1 MSENNKS
8 YRIKA
13 NINQDTV
20 LKVNLNQDY
29 NIFEVLSLKVTK
41 SQLYKMHTSKYGCV
55 VGRVLGNGNFGIP
68 NAKVS
73 VFVEVSGD
81 TLTDTVLGD
90 LYPYASVN
98 TANDDGVRYNL
109 LPDEKVSSCHAQV
122 GTFPN
127 KRLVLDDDNVLEI
140 FDKYYRYTTRTN
152 DAGDYMIFG
161 VPVGQHI
168 LHTDIDLSDI
178 GILSQKPRDL
188 IAQGYNINQFENAN
202 QFKRGTDLDNLS
214 QIITQ
219 NISIDVK
226 SFWGDNGVD
235 DDDTVAITRQD
246 VTVEYKFQPTCVF
259 MGSIVSDEKSN
270 GISKECIAT
279 DDMGEMRH
287 LTTGNG
293 TIEMV
298 RKTPTND
305 VEELRIEGTQLI
317 DGNGT
322 WCYNIPMNLDYMMT
336 DEYGNMV
343 PTDDPSKGIPTR
355 TRARFR
361 FSLSDFDSDYSNNHL
376 AKVLVPNNPKD
387 YNDLDYAFGT
397 NTKDDTFATKSFRDL
412 FWNNVYTVKSYIP
425 RIQNGDGNSRNF
437 TGIKRINVN
446 GSNNPLPY
454 NNIRIQLS
462 FSYVLQCAML
472 KCLIKVVS
480 IMNKIIGLMKKTC
493 CNAPKGCITVGDGI
507 CPDLENW
514 YFAPGCGYLEDTLNY
529 VTENDKNPE
538 VNDQKSIDGKN
549 MDSEV
554 HCITKKVDYLM
565 QCIEVKLALETDTIE
580 FDFFNDWINGM
591 LYIPRWFVKIRRK
604 RSILFGL
611 VHIKQKM
618 KSCMD
623 DMFYRERRLV
633 QQCSLEYMQ
642 DSNRQYSVVT
652 SRIGCRKKDSKLKCH
667 KGSGR
672 GSARIF
678 RRENKNGGGIV
689 HGEPTIK
696 KQTVYYFKP
705 TEWIYDGGRYV
716 KANLFA
722 TDIVLLGSLNECDK
736 YGLPQAF
743 KSLSSSSFKMPT
755 ALALTNLQTNGFM
768 YGHKTKGVYCD
779 GVNNDGIQVFDNTYA
794 GYKEWASGTE
804 FAANV
809 DYDVNDYAVTESSG
823 IDWGYSGPGQ
833 GKNDNKMYNPG
844 GHFLG
849 ISCFAAQTNVKSCI
863 NLARVCEVG
872 ADISQRQPLVVKSN
886 QGPNRYLYAY
896 LIPTGVI
903 TKIDLSDNDFRRMF
917 ATLNY
922 NNLKTAFDDVTQTL
936 KYDIIPLNVNNFNGE
951 LSKTYLSSSEYN
963 ISKPKSDNTEVKIG
977 ENEKDK
983 LFVGDIEKDTPNAP
997 AYTYTVDTKSSDYYS
1012 FRFGLKNGEDA
1023 KTKYLKA
1030 YGNVVSMPVYENS
1043 YYFYF
1048 GLKDGDTAFDRFLTN
1063 YFSPCDDD
1071 ESIYPVIEVNTVN
1084 CIGYYSVNKGFVLK
1098 QRGTANVEVH
1108 NLMAPYTV
1116 TITTDIDCRTSMKVS
1131 DDSGDLSFSKVIN
1144 DGIWS
1149 YGFTT
1154 EYNEFKI
1161 EGLPA
1166 GTYGISIH
1174 NTTESI
1180 EKVTFNITEEEM
1192 DEIKNIDVIPYDYS
1206 KEVDN
1211 YVIDKDKGGY
1221 FNVIQ
1226 NNEIL
1231 PVVISDINNCC
1242 LYYSGSKYETI
1253 DPIVSD
1259 GTLTGLRYPDKDIS
1273 LDGAFNGLSYIGDT
1287 LQLEKKDSNYYVW
1300 CGNNNYTVSVVK
1312 RTKDSVEVFKL
1323 GEFSISM
1330 PSGFDYY
1337 IGHPLITGKR
1347 LEPFIFTT
1355 NGNVVNVTED
1365 WLPNVLNSKGVFTS
1379 TEKEILKTQLTY
1391 QKGKDKQSITVGCI
1405 NGTLPYSIEVCGN
1418 GERSGGSGAHMFV
1431 EIHQFDTEE
1440 KNVNDGFSLS
1450 LDSFQLPTEILPTEA
1465 VKDKYNNWSYVPVYK
1480 YPYLVYFGDANT
1492 VIDTGTTYNYETIN
1506 RFGKINFGLTCS
1518 DGIYRNF
1525 NIGGEI
1531 EIYLT
1536 LYIESAGHWNDLGM
1550 EEGMSKYELQYAG
1563 YTVYLEIT
1571 SYKINNVVYDLSN
1584 HHINGNDYE
1593 LDLTELNSA
1602 YPECR
1607 NYIKLNVLFNGA
1619 NDDIDYT
1626 SFELDGSIVNAKSH
1640 ISVIDLPTT
1649 ITLIRSFKI
1658 KSCLW
1663 LPKFTNV
1670 KVVVNKQAK
1679 ICDYRNNPFF
1689 GLLTNGTPGKQFR
1702 ESNSKTIDITINDSD
1717 DPTAEKL
1724 SLESSS
1730 TTFVQEQGKK
1740 YIPLHCLIRGN

>member
-1 MSENNKS
+1 M
-8 YRIKA
+8 
-13 NINQDTV
+13 
-20 LKVNLNQDY
+20 
-29 NIFEVLSLKVTK
+29 
-41 SQLYKMHTSKYGCV
+41 
-55 VGRVLGNGNFGIP
+55 
-68 NAKVS
+68 
-73 VFVEVSGD
+73 
-81 TLTDTVLGD
+81 
-90 LYPYASVN
+90 
-98 TANDDGVRYNL
+98 
-109 LPDEKVSSCHAQV
+109 
-122 GTFPN
+122 
-127 KRLVLDDDNVLEI
+127 
-140 FDKYYRYTTRTN
+140 
-152 DAGDYMIFG
+152 
-161 VPVGQHI
+161 
-168 LHTDIDLSDI
+168 
-178 GILSQKPRDL
+178 
-188 IAQGYNINQFENAN
+188 
-202 QFKRGTDLDNLS
+202 
-214 QIITQ
+214 
-219 NISIDVK
+219 
-226 SFWGDNGVD
+226 
-235 DDDTVAITRQD
+235 
-246 VTVEYKFQPTCVF
+246 
-259 MGSIVSDEKSN
+259 
-270 GISKECIAT
+270 
-279 DDMGEMRH
+279 
-287 LTTGNG
+287 
-293 TIEMV
+293 
-298 RKTPTND
+298 
-305 VEELRIEGTQLI
+305 
-317 DGNGT
+317 
-322 WCYNIPMNLDYMMT
+322 
-336 DEYGNMV
+336 
-343 PTDDPSKGIPTR
+343 
-355 TRARFR
+355 
-361 FSLSDFDSDYSNNHL
+361 
-376 AKVLVPNNPKD
+376 
-387 YNDLDYAFGT
+387 
-397 NTKDDTFATKSFRDL
+397 
-412 FWNNVYTVKSYIP
+412 
-425 RIQNGDGNSRNF
+425 
-437 TGIKRINVN
+437 
-446 GSNNPLPY
+446 
-454 NNIRIQLS
+454 
-462 FSYVLQCAML
+462 
-472 KCLIKVVS
+472 
-480 IMNKIIGLMKKTC
+480 
-493 CNAPKGCITVGDGI
+493 
-507 CPDLENW
+507 
-514 YFAPGCGYLEDTLNY
+514 
-529 VTENDKNPE
+529 
-538 VNDQKSIDGKN
+538 
-549 MDSEV
+549 
-554 HCITKKVDYLM
+554 
-565 QCIEVKLALETDTIE
+565 
-580 FDFFNDWINGM
+580 
-591 LYIPRWFVKIRRK
+591 
-604 RSILFGL
+604 
-611 VHIKQKM
+611 
-618 KSCMD
+618 
-623 DMFYRERRLV
+623 
-633 QQCSLEYMQ
+633 
-642 DSNRQYSVVT
+642 
-652 SRIGCRKKDSKLKCH
+652 
-667 KGSGR
+667 
-672 GSARIF
+672 
-678 RRENKNGGGIV
+678 
-689 HGEPTIK
+689 HGEPTIQ

-1149 YGFTT
+1149 YEFTT

-1273 LDGAFNGLSYIGDT
+1273 LDVAFNGLSYIGDT
-1287 LQLEKKDSNYYVW
+1287 LQLEKKDSDYYVW

-1506 RFGKINFGLTCS
+1506 RFGKIMF
-1518 DGIYRNF
+1518 
-1525 NIGGEI
+1525 
-1531 EIYLT
+1531 
-1536 LYIESAGHWNDLGM
+1536 
-1550 EEGMSKYELQYAG
+1550 
-1563 YTVYLEIT
+1563 
-1571 SYKINNVVYDLSN
+1571 
-1584 HHINGNDYE
+1584 
-1593 LDLTELNSA
+1593 
-1602 YPECR
+1602 
-1607 NYIKLNVLFNGA
+1607 
-1619 NDDIDYT
+1619 
-1626 SFELDGSIVNAKSH
+1626 
-1640 ISVIDLPTT
+1640 
-1649 ITLIRSFKI
+1649 
-1658 KSCLW
+1658 
-1663 LPKFTNV
+1663 
-1670 KVVVNKQAK
+1670 
-1679 ICDYRNNPFF
+1679 
-1689 GLLTNGTPGKQFR
+1689 
-1702 ESNSKTIDITINDSD
+1702 
-1717 DPTAEKL
+1717 
-1724 SLESSS
+1724 
-1730 TTFVQEQGKK
+1730 
-1740 YIPLHCLIRGN
+1740 

>member
-1 MSENNKS
+1 M
-8 YRIKA
+8 
-13 NINQDTV
+13 
-20 LKVNLNQDY
+20 
-29 NIFEVLSLKVTK
+29 
-41 SQLYKMHTSKYGCV
+41 
-55 VGRVLGNGNFGIP
+55 
-68 NAKVS
+68 
-73 VFVEVSGD
+73 
-81 TLTDTVLGD
+81 
-90 LYPYASVN
+90 
-98 TANDDGVRYNL
+98 
-109 LPDEKVSSCHAQV
+109 
-122 GTFPN
+122 
-127 KRLVLDDDNVLEI
+127 
-140 FDKYYRYTTRTN
+140 
-152 DAGDYMIFG
+152 
-161 VPVGQHI
+161 
-168 LHTDIDLSDI
+168 
-178 GILSQKPRDL
+178 
-188 IAQGYNINQFENAN
+188 
-202 QFKRGTDLDNLS
+202 
-214 QIITQ
+214 
-219 NISIDVK
+219 
-226 SFWGDNGVD
+226 
-235 DDDTVAITRQD
+235 
-246 VTVEYKFQPTCVF
+246 
-259 MGSIVSDEKSN
+259 
-270 GISKECIAT
+270 
-279 DDMGEMRH
+279 
-287 LTTGNG
+287 
-293 TIEMV
+293 
-298 RKTPTND
+298 
-305 VEELRIEGTQLI
+305 
-317 DGNGT
+317 
-322 WCYNIPMNLDYMMT
+322 
-336 DEYGNMV
+336 
-343 PTDDPSKGIPTR
+343 
-355 TRARFR
+355 
-361 FSLSDFDSDYSNNHL
+361 
-376 AKVLVPNNPKD
+376 
-387 YNDLDYAFGT
+387 
-397 NTKDDTFATKSFRDL
+397 
-412 FWNNVYTVKSYIP
+412 
-425 RIQNGDGNSRNF
+425 
-437 TGIKRINVN
+437 
-446 GSNNPLPY
+446 
-454 NNIRIQLS
+454 
-462 FSYVLQCAML
+462 
-472 KCLIKVVS
+472 
-480 IMNKIIGLMKKTC
+480 
-493 CNAPKGCITVGDGI
+493 
-507 CPDLENW
+507 
-514 YFAPGCGYLEDTLNY
+514 
-529 VTENDKNPE
+529 
-538 VNDQKSIDGKN
+538 
-549 MDSEV
+549 
-554 HCITKKVDYLM
+554 
-565 QCIEVKLALETDTIE
+565 
-580 FDFFNDWINGM
+580 
-591 LYIPRWFVKIRRK
+591 
-604 RSILFGL
+604 
-611 VHIKQKM
+611 
-618 KSCMD
+618 
-623 DMFYRERRLV
+623 
-633 QQCSLEYMQ
+633 QQCSLEYTQ

-1131 DDSGDLSFSKVIN
+1131 DDSGDLSFSKVLN

-1149 YGFTT
+1149 YEFTT

-1166 GTYGISIH
+1166 GTYGISLH

-1242 LYYSGSKYETI
+1242 LYYSGSEYETI

-1287 LQLEKKDSNYYVW
+1287 LQLDKKDNNYYVW

-1465 VKDKYNNWSYVPVYK
+1465 VKDEYNNWSYVPVYK

-1492 VIDTGTTYNYETIN
+1492 VIDTGTKYNYETIN

-1518 DGIYRNF
+1518 DGVYRNF

-1619 NDDIDYT
+1619 NDNIDYT

-1689 GLLTNGTPGKQFR
+1689 GLLINGTPGKQFR
-1702 ESNSKTIDITINDSD
+1702 ERNSKTIDITIKDSD
-1717 DPTAEKL
+1717 DPNAEKL